1 MGPPGTSHFSIVDRY
16 GNAVSMT
23 STIEMA
29 FGSRVM
35 FRGLLLNNE
44 LTDFS
49 RTPKEDNKWVANRVQ
64 GSKRPRSSM
73 APTIVFDKK
82 DNPVLVIGSPGGS
95 RIINY
100 VAKTIIAILD
110 WEMDV
115 QHAIDL
121 GHFVNR
127 NGPIELE
134 ADTDITKHA
143 EALRQLGHKVKM
155 STLTSG
161 LHAILIKPD
170 QLVGGA
176 DSRREGVVMGE

>member
-1 MGPPGTSHFSIVDRY
+1 
-16 GNAVSMT
+16 MT
-23 STIEMA
+23 TTIEMA

-35 FRGLLLNNE
+35 TRGILLNNE

-49 RTPKEDNKWVANRVQ
+49 RIPKLNGRWIANRVE
-64 GSKRPRSSM
+64 GGKRPRSSM
-73 APTIVFDKK
+73 APTIVFDEKGS
-82 DNPVLVIGSPGGS
+82 PVLAIGSPGGS

-110 WEMDV
+110 WKMDV
-115 QHAIDL
+115 QQAIDL

-134 ADTDITKHA
+134 ANTDIA
-143 EALRQLGHKVKM
+143 QYADALRERGHVVKI

-161 LHAILIKPD
+161 IPRHLNQTKSARWWPPIPAVKAL
-170 QLVGGA
+170 
-176 DSRREGVVMGE
+176 